1 MEGIEQR
8 LTTSGPKPA
17 AHPQPT
23 RPTESSSKRSEL
35 PAGLVV
41 TATFA
46 KEHGISES
54 GTKKALASGR
64 IPRAPGGLWKVG
76 RVWVKDM
83 LDQEGRRAFLEAYH
97 SSEHFHHCTDP
108 ACLCHQYTAGD
119 NAATHAHASASRAH
133 RGSYTALVKQCSLD
147 PLVAQQEKKCSL
159 LFSVML

>member
-1 MEGIEQR
+1 MGVIFLSEVWPAAPQELKALTARMEGLEQR
-8 LTTSGPKPA
+8 LATSGPKPA
-17 AHPQPT
+17 PHTQPT
-23 RPTESSSKRSEL
+23 RPTESSSERSEL

-119 NAATHAHASASRAH
+119 NAATLTQAPPEPIGGHTR
-133 RGSYTALVKQCSLD
+133 LW
-147 PLVAQQEKKCSL
+147 
-159 LFSVML
+159 